1 MRALRGEQTPELG
14 CPRPQEPRNLALL
27 SNFRGWL
34 TLPTRLFWSL
44 LLVALLLPF
53 PATAHVGSPDVFYDG
68 MVGPYPARITIGMPG
83 VVPGRAEISVRVR
96 TDEPV
101 KVSFLPLYTWTA
113 VTNAPP
119 PDPGL
124 PVAGEK
130 NLFSGELWLMEFG
143 AYSIDVRIRG
153 ESGEGAVQL
162 PVNAVATRQL
172 PLPSFLGKLLL
183 ALGAIL
189 FLGGIAIVAA
199 AARDSVLATGVSPGQ
214 VERRKGWIAAA
225 ITTLILVGALVGGK
239 KWWSFEETDFRR
251 HLREGAWP
259 DLAAEARFEGSQ
271 RILRLTLGQK
281 AYSQTYRLQLMP
293 DHGKLLHVFLVREPG
308 RDAFAHV
315 HPVRK
320 GGKTFELALP
330 PLPEG
335 DYKIFCDLTFE
346 ESGMS
351 STATNSLH
359 IPPMPANA
367 SGGVSL
373 SPDPDDSWATNAIAI
388 AAAQTSSN
396 VVFRLPGGQQV
407 IWNSAQPI
415 RVKQDAALQFEL
427 RDAAGQPLPLE
438 PYMGMLS
445 HVAVLRSDGAIFAH
459 LHPSGNFSMAAQ
471 QMFQEKL
478 QRETG
483 GAGDPNGSM
492 PAGMDHSRMSHAMH
506 HGHGDGAPS
515 RVSLPYEFPA
525 PGEYRLWVQ
534 FKSQGEVFTGVFD
547 ASVLARAR
555 GS

>member
-1 MRALRGEQTPELG
+1 M
-14 CPRPQEPRNLALL
+14 
-27 SNFRGWL
+27 
-34 TLPTRLFWSL
+34 TLFLPSL
-44 LLVALLLPF
+44 
-53 PATAHVGSPDVFYDG
+53 ATAHVGSPDVFYDG
-68 MVGPYPARITIGMPG
+68 MVGPYPARITIRVPG

-101 KVSFLPLYTWTA
+101 KVSFLPLYTWTS

-119 PDPGL
+119 ADPGL

-130 NLFSGELWLMEFG
+130 NLFSGELWLMAFG

-162 PVNAVATRQL
+162 PVNSVATRQL

-183 ALGAIL
+183 TLGAIL
-189 FLGGIAIVAA
+189 FFGGIAIVAA
-199 AARDSVLATGVSPGQ
+199 AARDSVLATGLLPGR
-214 VERRKGWIAAA
+214 VERRKGWIAAGVTA
-225 ITTLILVGALVGGK
+225 LILVAALVGGK

-259 DLAAEARFEGSQ
+259 DLAAEARVEGSQ

-281 AYSQTYRLQLMP
+281 AYAANYRLQLMP

-315 HPVRK
+315 HPVRT

-351 STATNSLH
+351 STATNSVH
-359 IPPMPANA
+359 IPAVPAGA
-367 SGGVSL
+367 PGEGPL
-373 SPDPDDSWATNAIAI
+373 ARDPDDSWASL
-388 AAAQTSSN
+388 AAAAAPARTSSN
-396 VVFRLPGGQQV
+396 VVFRLPGGQQMV
-407 IWNSAQPI
+407 WNSARSI

-471 QMFQEKL
+471 QMFEQKL
-478 QRETG
+478 QREAG
-483 GAGDPNGSM
+483 GAGDPDAAM
-492 PAGMDHSRMSHAMH
+492 PAGMDHSKMSHAMH
-506 HGHGDGAPS
+506 QGHGNASPK

-534 FKSQGEVFTGVFD
+534 FKSQGEVLTGVFD
-547 ASVLARAR
+547 ALVLDQAR

>member
-1 MRALRGEQTPELG
+1 V
-14 CPRPQEPRNLALL
+14 L
-27 SNFRGWL
+27 SW
-34 TLPTRLFWSL
+34 
-44 LLVALLLPF
+44 LLVSLALLLPF
-53 PATAHVGSPDVFYDG
+53 GAAAHVGSPDVFYDG
-68 MVGPYPARITIGMPG
+68 MVGPYPARITVRAPT

-101 KVSFLPLYTWTA
+101 KVSFRPLYTWTPA
-113 VTNAPP
+113 TNAPP

-130 NLFSGELWLMEFG
+130 NLFSGELWLMAFG

-153 ESGEGAVQL
+153 EGGEGAVQL
-162 PVNAVATRQL
+162 PVNSVATRQL
-172 PLPSFLGKLLL
+172 PMPSFLGKVLL

-189 FLGGIAIVAA
+189 FFGGIAIVAA
-199 AARDSVLATGVSPGQ
+199 AARDSVLVTGVSPGR
-214 VERRKGWIAAA
+214 VERRKGWIAAG

-259 DLAAEARFEGSQ
+259 DLAAEARVEGSQ

-351 STATNSLH
+351 STATNSVH
-359 IPPMPANA
+359 IPAMPANA
-367 SGGVSL
+367 SGEGPVVR
-373 SPDPDDSWATNAIAI
+373 DPDDSWASL
-388 AAAQTSSN
+388 AATAAPVQTSSN
-396 VVFRLPGGQQV
+396 VVFRLPGGKEV
-407 IWNSAQPI
+407 VWTSAQPI

-445 HVAVLRSDGAIFAH
+445 HVAVLRSDDAIFAH

-471 QMFQEKL
+471 QMFEQKL
-478 QRETG
+478 QRESG
-483 GAGDPNGSM
+483 GAGESADSM
-492 PAGMDHSRMSHAMH
+492 PAGMDHSKMGHAMH
-506 HGHGDGAPS
+506 QGHGNASPN

-525 PGEYRLWVQ
+525 PGDYRLWVQ
-534 FKSQGEVFTGVFD
+534 FKSNGEVLTGVFD
-547 ASVLARAR
+547 AHVLDQPG